1 MLLKNGLLRQLSEGA
16 KIPSSACV
24 RTYEI
29 KDSQG
34 VIWIWMSR
42 KSPPNPA
49 KIPWFENFERPG
61 FRDLST
67 IHELP
72 YDHSILFREPH
83 GSFPCSYLTQQL
95 RFYCEKGRSRTVS
108 NRQVI
113 DKKGQKIHFTGLF
126 LCRPSGQGK
135 SMLIVRFG
143 NTMKPSFVFKLL
155 RKWFSHQTA
164 SKILEEDMGFLS
176 SQNEILVA
184 EYRRWMDKVGHGM
197 PYHFGHSTVSLPG
210 NPALVEHAPAGF
222 TASLSASQ
230 PAKGGIGS
238 MHAPKPANRYFRHV
252 IQCKECRNVVKL
264 CRAWKKALSVAAAV
278 STALAI
284 LASGRMSRVLLLLSA
299 AVFVAGIQICSSVI
313 AMNTINYIRSH
324 RRLLQKA
331 QQDMDYVYKL
341 LMLMS
346 SITLCLL
353 PFSSCSAPSVG
364 FYAGSCPAAELMVKN
379 TVRSASDLDPMI
391 PGKLL
396 RLLFHD
402 CFIEASYTYFTLS
415 YLRLQDSN
423 VIDSAKRL
431 LEIFCP
437 GTVSCAD
444 ILALAARDAVEYTG
458 GPSVQI
464 PTGRRDGRISAAAN
478 VRPNI
483 IDTSFTLDEMA
494 KLFSIKG
501 LSMDDL
507 VTLSGGHTIGKSH
520 CSSFNDRFKVDPSGN
535 VTVIDSSLDRQYAVQ
550 LAKMCPGGAKDDS
563 ITVNN
568 DPGTPFQFDNQYYRI
583 VLEHKGLFQSDS
595 ALVNDNR
602 TRSKVVEF
610 ANSQDGF
617 YENWA
622 VSFLKLTMIGVKIG
636 DEGEIRQT
644 CSMPN

>member
-1 MLLKNGLLRQLSEGA
+1 MALLRLQSIPTITFPSPQPKFSKSSIALFNRRRLNPSHYHQLLKRSAVAEEISAAEVDQSVIDDEETLRQKETVSYDWSEEWYPLYLTKNVPDDAPLGLTVFDKQVVLFKDGAGELRCYEDRCPHRLAKLSEGQLFDGRLECLYHGWQFEGNGKCVKIPQLSEGA

-72 YDHSILFREPH
+72 YDHSILLENLMDPSHVPISHNRSDSNAKREEAGPLYFEVTERTGRGFAGRWGRERDVSLPNH
-83 GSFPCSYLTQQL
+83 IPNFL
-95 RFYCEKGRSRTVS
+95 RFEAPCVLQS

-113 DKKGQKIHFTGLF
+113 DKKGQKIYFTGLF

-155 RKWFSHQTA
+155 PQWFLHQTA

-176 SQNEILVA
+176 SQNEILVREKSPTRELYINLKTSDTWVA

-197 PYHFGHSTVSLPG
+197 PYHFGHSTVSLPE

-238 MHAPKPANRYFRHV
+238 MHAPNPANRYFRHV
-252 IQCKECRNVVKL
+252 IHCKGCRNVVKL

-313 AMNTINYIRSH
+313 AMNTTNYIRSH
-324 RRLLQKA
+324 RRL
-331 QQDMDYVYKL
+331 
-341 LMLMS
+341 
-346 SITLCLL
+346 
-353 PFSSCSAPSVG
+353 
-364 FYAGSCPAAELMVKN
+364 
-379 TVRSASDLDPMI
+379 
-391 PGKLL
+391 
-396 RLLFHD
+396 
-402 CFIEASYTYFTLS
+402 
-415 YLRLQDSN
+415 
-423 VIDSAKRL
+423 
-431 LEIFCP
+431 
-437 GTVSCAD
+437 
-444 ILALAARDAVEYTG
+444 
-458 GPSVQI
+458 
-464 PTGRRDGRISAAAN
+464 
-478 VRPNI
+478 
-483 IDTSFTLDEMA
+483 
-494 KLFSIKG
+494 
-501 LSMDDL
+501 
-507 VTLSGGHTIGKSH
+507 
-520 CSSFNDRFKVDPSGN
+520 
-535 VTVIDSSLDRQYAVQ
+535 
-550 LAKMCPGGAKDDS
+550 
-563 ITVNN
+563 
-568 DPGTPFQFDNQYYRI
+568 
-583 VLEHKGLFQSDS
+583 
-595 ALVNDNR
+595 
-602 TRSKVVEF
+602 
-610 ANSQDGF
+610 
-617 YENWA
+617 
-622 VSFLKLTMIGVKIG
+622 
-636 DEGEIRQT
+636 
-644 CSMPN
+644 